1 MPSPVDSYANGIL
14 HAFRQYA
21 AWPPNTTIR
30 VGDIGILEGNLFR
43 YRSTLE
49 TMRIHFDERPVSPA
63 ADLDGSSGS
72 NIELNIGAGGQ
83 AIPAGG
89 ARARISSDFKR
100 RVRFAGDGVPFTRDR
115 GQD

>member
-49 TMRIHFDERPVSPA
+49 TMRIHFDETSSQALRPISTAPPG
-63 ADLDGSSGS
+63 LTSS
-72 NIELNIGAGGQ
+72 
-83 AIPAGG
+83 
-89 ARARISSDFKR
+89 
-100 RVRFAGDGVPFTRDR
+100 
-115 GQD
+115 